1 MRRTLHPILLSLVLT
16 CFESLFLFPAWG
28 QTITTVAG
36 NGIGNYSGDG
46 GPATLATI
54 NQPDDIAFDSKG
66 NYYIADA
73 GNAMVRK
80 VDIATG
86 IISTYAG
93 ASTQGGYSGDGGP
106 ATLATFF
113 YPSGIAFDSQDNLYI
128 ADYYN
133 DVIREVYAA
142 TGIVNTV
149 IGNGLTGY
157 SGDGGPALSAELNA
171 PIGIRFDTRNNLYIA
186 DSNNN
191 VIRMVNGATGII
203 TTVAGTGV
211 PGYSGD
217 GGPATLA
224 RLNGCE
230 MVEPDPSGNLY
241 ISDFYNDVFRKV
253 SFPTGTISTIA
264 GTGNPGYS
272 GDGGLVTLADFYF
285 DNGTMAFGCGGNLFM
300 TDDMNNVIR
309 AVSTATGIVNT
320 VAGNGVAGYLGDGG
334 PATLAEFDHTES
346 IAFDSSGSLYVVD
359 YNNNV
364 VRKISNLCGPTLSP
378 TLTPT
383 ATSTQTPTQT
393 STTTF
398 SPTATPT
405 STLTPTPTLSFT
417 STTTSTL
424 TQTPTATITPTTTAT
439 PSSTFTPSMT
449 PTTTPWLIL
458 GKTVSTTT
466 AQSGDLLTYA
476 LSVTLSG
483 GSFNNITVMDTLPAG
498 VSFVSLSVPSA
509 GSVTYS
515 QGTDLVNWTLPSP
528 LSPGTYQFT
537 FQVQVASFVP
547 SGTSIP
553 NQAALF
559 SSELAQPLNAG
570 ATVVVSGVYTVQAG
584 VYNEAGELIRSLWLR
599 KYSQPVSSLDLTG
612 SPLTALNGA
621 NGQIGLYS
629 NGVSLG
635 IWDGTNSS
643 GGPVANGTYFIEIK
657 NVDPNG
663 VVSTVTRPAV
673 VSRSLFRVAANIYNG
688 AGELVKHLYG
698 WINNPTSAQLTG
710 VVLSQTVIQPGST
723 GPASSVQMII
733 QTSGTAVTLSWDGTG
748 DSGGFV
754 SSGDYIFSVHWDQGD
769 GTAEDISRIVQV
781 KGGEGNNAGNI
792 TACPNILTKTG
803 GTFKTRFKTAPVPP
817 STMRAKIYNIAGEKV
832 AVIQGDPGTGQVDWD
847 ATGCASGY
855 YLAVVQLL
863 NANGGVSS
871 RQTLKIIISR

>member
-253 SFPTGTISTIA
+253 SFPTGTISRCALRFAKAAARWARARFRKLLSRRLPRRA
-264 GTGNPGYS
+264 G
-272 GDGGLVTLADFYF
+272 
-285 DNGTMAFGCGGNLFM
+285 
-300 TDDMNNVIR
+300 R
-309 AVSTATGIVNT
+309 
-320 VAGNGVAGYLGDGG
+320 
-334 PATLAEFDHTES
+334 
-346 IAFDSSGSLYVVD
+346 
-359 YNNNV
+359 
-364 VRKISNLCGPTLSP
+364 
-378 TLTPT
+378 
-383 ATSTQTPTQT
+383 
-393 STTTF
+393 
-398 SPTATPT
+398 
-405 STLTPTPTLSFT
+405 
-417 STTTSTL
+417 
-424 TQTPTATITPTTTAT
+424 
-439 PSSTFTPSMT
+439 
-449 PTTTPWLIL
+449 
-458 GKTVSTTT
+458 
-466 AQSGDLLTYA
+466 
-476 LSVTLSG
+476 
-483 GSFNNITVMDTLPAG
+483 
-498 VSFVSLSVPSA
+498 
-509 GSVTYS
+509 
-515 QGTDLVNWTLPSP
+515 
-528 LSPGTYQFT
+528 
-537 FQVQVASFVP
+537 P
-547 SGTSIP
+547 SGET
-553 NQAALF
+553 L
-559 SSELAQPLNAG
+559 G
-570 ATVVVSGVYTVQAG
+570 RRATR
-584 VYNEAGELIRSLWLR
+584 IR
-599 KYSQPVSSLDLTG
+599 
-612 SPLTALNGA
+612 
-621 NGQIGLYS
+621 
-629 NGVSLG
+629 
-635 IWDGTNSS
+635 
-643 GGPVANGTYFIEIK
+643 E
-657 NVDPNG
+657 
-663 VVSTVTRPAV
+663 
-673 VSRSLFRVAANIYNG
+673 
-688 AGELVKHLYG
+688 
-698 WINNPTSAQLTG
+698 
-710 VVLSQTVIQPGST
+710 
-723 GPASSVQMII
+723 
-733 QTSGTAVTLSWDGTG
+733 
-748 DSGGFV
+748 
-754 SSGDYIFSVHWDQGD
+754 QG
-769 GTAEDISRIVQV
+769 
-781 KGGEGNNAGNI
+781 
-792 TACPNILTKTG
+792 
-803 GTFKTRFKTAPVPP
+803 
-817 STMRAKIYNIAGEKV
+817 
-832 AVIQGDPGTGQVDWD
+832 
-847 ATGCASGY
+847 
-855 YLAVVQLL
+855 
-863 NANGGVSS
+863 
-871 RQTLKIIISR
+871 